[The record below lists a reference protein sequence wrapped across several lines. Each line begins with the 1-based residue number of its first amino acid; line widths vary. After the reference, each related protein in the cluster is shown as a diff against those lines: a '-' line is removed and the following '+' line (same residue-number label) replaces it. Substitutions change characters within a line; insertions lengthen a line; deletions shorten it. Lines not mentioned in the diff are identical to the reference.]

1 MKNHWSQCDTPD
13 HCVRVAPMRGCET
26 GAGACRVLV
35 NHLVAKLPRSRSADH
50 VRVVHELRQR
60 PNGRRANFEP

>member
-1 MKNHWSQCDTPD
+1 
-13 HCVRVAPMRGCET
+13 MRSYEM
-26 GAGACRVLV
+26 GACCELV
-35 NHLVAKLPRSRSADH
+35 NYLVPKLLCSRGAHH

>member
-1 MKNHWSQCDTPD
+1 
-13 HCVRVAPMRGCET
+13 MRGCET

>member
-1 MKNHWSQCDTPD
+1 
-13 HCVRVAPMRGCET
+13 MRGCET

-35 NHLVAKLPRSRSADH
+35 NHLVAKLLCSSGADH